1 MEDKINSSQKNSGNK
16 NFIYIDKKLKISHKL
31 NLKVALF
38 CFMFGS
44 GYYYYNFYEKRR
56 DLKMKFNKE
65 INSELNRIII
75 QLGGK

>member
-1 MEDKINSSQKNSGNK
+1 MEDKINSSQKTVNK
-16 NFIYIDKKLKISHKL
+16 NFLNIDKKLKISHKL
-31 NLKVALF
+31 NLKVAFF
-38 CFMFGS
+38 CFVFGS

-65 INSELNRIII
+65 INLELNRIIM